1 MLIREVDHVC
11 VKALDIAAAIRFYAD
26 ILGGQVISDTLS
38 PDGRTRFVCIHYR
51 GGVIELINA
60 AESAAQGYAHLA
72 FLVDEGTLD
81 AAYSRLALAGY
92 DFTVKP
98 RATGSGDGRLAFFK
112 DASGILYELIERGGS
127 IRQAPLRTG
136 RVIAIDHLTLSV
148 RQAHWDAAAAFFMET
163 LGFTRLSPNSFRFG
177 ADTVEFE
184 PFDERYPG
192 IRCVVFQ
199 VESCEAI
206 TAELR
211 GLSYDIALRDQSSA
225 VMRGVAGERVV
236 FVRR

>member
-1 MLIREVDHVC
+1 MLIRQVDHVC
-11 VKALDIAAAIRFYAD
+11 VKALDITAAIRFYAD
-26 ILGGQVISDTLS
+26 VLGGQVISDTLS
-38 PDGRTRFVCIHYR
+38 PDGKTRFVCVNYR
-51 GGVIELINA
+51 GGVVELINA
-60 AESAAQGYAHLA
+60 AEPAAQGYAHLA

-81 AAYSRLALAGY
+81 AAYGRLALAGY

-98 RATGSGDGRLAFFK
+98 RATSSGHGRLAFFR
-112 DASGILYELIERGGS
+112 DASGIVYELIERSAS

-136 RVIAIDHLTLSV
+136 RVMGIDHLTLSV

-163 LGFTRLSPNSFRFG
+163 LGFSRLSPNSFRFG

-206 TAELR
+206 TADLR
-211 GLSYDIALRDQSSA
+211 GLGYDITLRDQSSA
-225 VMRGVAGERVV
+225 VMRGVARERIV